1 MSVLIYFKD
10 REKVSIRNKDSS
22 ILLYILKIV
31 RRQLYKYWLRPEVC
45 NQQVAAAVEPFN
57 GHFGSHEK
65 VILIILQLFL
75 LLGNYSQWPSHDLIR

>member
-45 NQQVAAAVEPFN
+45 
-57 GHFGSHEK
+57 K
-65 VILIILQLFL
+65 VITNKWRLQLNRLMAILEVMKRLF
-75 LLGNYSQWPSHDLIR
+75 